1 MVSRRVAVAVIFG
14 VGVVTGGC
22 ASSQEWDE
30 WMAHPS
36 HFASGTHMSFSLR
49 NTEGS
54 KAKVTRADIED
65 ARQQGWWGKAV
76 TVSSEAI
83 IQR

>member
-1 MVSRRVAVAVIFG
+1 
-14 VGVVTGGC
+14 
-22 ASSQEWDE
+22 
-30 WMAHPS
+30 
-36 HFASGTHMSFSLR
+36 MSFSLR